1 MNVAGNTRSSDVI
14 SKLALINMIAN
25 SKLIIL
31 KIHLSGGSG
40 CPVVP
45 LGGADESIS
54 STGEVHT
61 GLLEAN
67 SMAYWRTSARG
78 NLFGPEP

>member
-1 MNVAGNTRSSDVI
+1 MITKQRVI
-14 SKLALINMIAN
+14 CYETCFG
-25 SKLIIL
+25 
-31 KIHLSGGSG
+31 GGSG

-45 LGGADESIS
+45 PGGADESMS

-78 NLFGPEP
+78 NRFGPEP

>member
-1 MNVAGNTRSSDVI
+1 MCEGDQHATTETEPNLG
-14 SKLALINMIAN
+14 
-25 SKLIIL
+25 
-31 KIHLSGGSG
+31 GGSC

-45 LGGADESIS
+45 PGGADESIS

-67 SMAYWRTSARG
+67 SIAYWRTSARG
-78 NLFGPEP
+78 NLLGPEP

>member
-1 MNVAGNTRSSDVI
+1 MAETMQKQTQEGFQCVGYGTY
-14 SKLALINMIAN
+14 LG
-25 SKLIIL
+25 
-31 KIHLSGGSG
+31 GGSC

-45 LGGADESIS
+45 PGGADESMS

-67 SMAYWRTSARG
+67 SIAYCRTSARG
-78 NLFGPEP
+78 NLLGPEP

>member
-1 MNVAGNTRSSDVI
+1 
-14 SKLALINMIAN
+14 MIRYETC
-25 SKLIIL
+25 L
-31 KIHLSGGSG
+31 GMGSC

-45 LGGADESIS
+45 PGGADESMS
-54 STGEVHT
+54 STGEVQT

-78 NLFGPEP
+78 NLLGPEP